1 MTAGE
6 RDTSQLAS
14 NGLAL
19 LLTIALSAVW
29 WVVQAE
35 WRRDTSRPI
44 VAASQPSIEVTLRQ
58 DLPQTPAP
66 PAELPPPIPPKEQ
79 VHRVVRRT
87 AVAAAPAPAEPVP
100 APTATE
106 PVPDGGAVVA
116 AASPPASSMPAPA
129 ARPDLEAQYAAGLR
143 ANIDQRTRPPDSAA
157 YRMRRPSGEVR
168 VGFVLIRSGEV
179 KAVHVMRSSG
189 SLILDAAAVAIVSTG
204 RYPPMSANLFAGEG
218 EHTFSVTIE
227 FRRSG

>member
-1 MTAGE
+1 MTASE
-6 RDTSQLAS
+6 WDTSQLAS

-29 WVVQAE
+29 WAVQAE
-35 WRRDTSRPI
+35 RWRDTSPPI
-44 VAASQPSIEVTLRQ
+44 VAASPPGIEVTLQQ
-58 DLPQTPAP
+58 DLPPTPAP
-66 PAELPPPIPPKEQ
+66 SAELPPPIPPKEQ
-79 VHRVVRRT
+79 VHRVVRHT
-87 AVAAAPAPAEPVP
+87 AVVAAALAHESV
-100 APTATE
+100 PTAAE

-116 AASPPASSMPAPA
+116 AASPAASSMPAPA

-157 YRMRRPSGEVR
+157 YRLRRPSGEVR
-168 VGFVLIRSGEV
+168 VGFVLIRSGEL
-179 KAVHVMRSSG
+179 KAVHVLRSSG
-189 SLILDAAAVAIVSTG
+189 SPVLDDAAVAIVSTG
-204 RYPPMSANLFAGEG
+204 RYPPMSANLFAGEN

>member
-6 RDTSQLAS
+6 WDTQQLAS

-35 WRRDTSRPI
+35 WLRDASRPI
-44 VAASQPSIEVTLRQ
+44 VAASPPGIEVTLQ
-58 DLPQTPAP
+58 QELPPTPAV

-79 VHRVVRRT
+79 VHRAVRRI
-87 AVAAAPAPAEPVP
+87 APAPAEPVP
-100 APTATE
+100 APAATE
-106 PVPDGGAVVA
+106 SVPDGGAVVA
-116 AASPPASSMPAPA
+116 AASPPASSMPAPP

-157 YRMRRPSGEVR
+157 YRLRRPSGEVR
-168 VGFVLIRSGEV
+168 VGFVLIRSGEI
-179 KAVHVMRSSG
+179 KAVHVLRSSG
-189 SLILDAAAVAIVSTG
+189 SPILDDAAVAIVSTG
-204 RYPPMSANLFAGEG
+204 RYPPMSANLFAGEA
-218 EHTFSVTIE
+218 EHVFSVTIE
-227 FRRSG
+227 FRRSS